1 MRRHGAETGAI
12 APSVQFRL
20 SASCRDS
27 GFPKSKQVKL
37 PNVRAFS
44 PCEVFYVSF
53 CPMSFQ
59 EILATVDSLKP
70 SELVALDRKI
80 RARLGKE
87 RFTVGELLEGVL
99 SDEST
104 APIELPSD
112 LSSNPKYMEG
122 YGE

>member
-1 MRRHGAETGAI
+1 
-12 APSVQFRL
+12 
-20 SASCRDS
+20 
-27 GFPKSKQVKL
+27 
-37 PNVRAFS
+37 
-44 PCEVFYVSF
+44 
-53 CPMSFQ
+53 MSFQ

-80 RARLGKE
+80 QARLRKE
-87 RFTVGELLEGVL
+87 RFTVGELLEVVL

-104 APIELPSD
+104 TPVDLPSD

>member
-1 MRRHGAETGAI
+1 
-12 APSVQFRL
+12 
-20 SASCRDS
+20 
-27 GFPKSKQVKL
+27 
-37 PNVRAFS
+37 
-44 PCEVFYVSF
+44 
-53 CPMSFQ
+53 MSFQ